1 MRRTAHPCQPTLER
15 ASNGPPEGSCTTPA
29 PRSIALHD
37 RERWIE
43 PEGGRD
49 ERVDRG
55 GIDGSESARLAAQWA
70 AREAQLQ
77 DAEVRLVS
85 AWEIPTY
92 GFSVAAVGISD
103 EMMKA
108 LQNAAEDNLA
118 NATDEVRAIAKE
130 IDVSTDVVEGQA
142 AGVLLEAARDADL
155 LVVGS
160 RGLGGFRE
168 LLLGSVSQ
176 QCANHAGCPVVIVR
190 HLHPNG

>member
-1 MRRTAHPCQPTLER
+1 MSGL
-15 ASNGPPEGSCTTPA
+15 
-29 PRSIALHD
+29 I
-37 RERWIE
+37 
-43 PEGGRD
+43 
-49 ERVDRG
+49 VV

-70 AREAQLQ
+70 AREARLRN
-77 DAEVRLVS
+77 ASVRLVS
-85 AWEIPTY
+85 AWDIPTY
-92 GFSVAAVGISD
+92 GFSFSAVGISD

-108 LQNAAEDNLA
+108 MQNAAEDNLA
-118 NATDEVRAIAKE
+118 KATEEIRAIAKE
-130 IDVSTDVVEGQA
+130 IDVSTEVVAGQA

>member
-1 MRRTAHPCQPTLER
+1 M
-15 ASNGPPEGSCTTPA
+15 
-29 PRSIALHD
+29 I
-37 RERWIE
+37 
-43 PEGGRD
+43 GRD
-49 ERVDRG
+49 GSNRREVAMSG
-55 GIDGSESARLAAQWA
+55 LIVVGIDGSESARLAAQWA
-70 AREAQLQ
+70 AREARLQ
-77 DAEVRLVS
+77 HAEVRLVS